1 MTRVLVVGLGTIART
16 HLAVLSRLPSVE
28 VVAGVDPAPTYDVP
42 FPVFPTLDE
51 GLALE
56 PDLVVL
62 ATPTESHVALADVLL
77 SSTSALVLSEKP
89 LAQSAAEIA
98 GLESRHSPEVVAAR
112 LKVAHHFAFS
122 PEVEWAARLVA
133 AHPEWG
139 PPTRVVAMSTDA
151 YGGALTE
158 DRRASLVSSF
168 VDSAPNQLSVASAFT
183 QGWRVLSHA
192 DQGTRAVTVAGARRR
207 PDRAVV
213 ELAGRRQQQA
223 HDAGVPGRRGA
234 GGGRA
239 LLDDRPRHRGR
250 PGHRPHGV
258 RRHGRAQAGAL
269 PGAVRRAPAPPR
281 RPAARRRAGAADRP
295 AARGGGRARRA
306 KRTLQGRPVD
316 LEELVTE
323 HRNLGIQHGRRPA
336 GPRPSRRAARTRR

>member
-16 HLAVLSRLPSVE
+16 HLAVLARLPDVA
-28 VVAGVDPAPTYDVP
+28 VVAGVDPAPAYDVP
-42 FPVFPTLDE
+42 FPVFATLDE

-62 ATPTESHVALADVLL
+62 ATPTETHVALADALL

-98 GLESRHSPEVVAAR
+98 GLESRHSPDVVAAR

-133 AHPEWG
+133 EHPEWG

-151 YGGALTE
+151 YGGALTD

-183 QGWRVLSHA
+183 QGWRSSR
-192 DQGTRAVTVAGARRR
+192 TPT
-207 PDRAVV
+207 
-213 ELAGRRQQQA
+213 
-223 HDAGVPGRRGA
+223 
-234 GGGRA
+234 
-239 LLDDRPRHRGR
+239 
-250 PGHRPHGV
+250 
-258 RRHGRAQAGAL
+258 
-269 PGAVRRAPAPPR
+269 RAPAP
-281 RPAARRRAGAADRP
+281 
-295 AARGGGRARRA
+295 
-306 KRTLQGRPVD
+306 
-316 LEELVTE
+316 
-323 HRNLGIQHGRRPA
+323 
-336 GPRPSRRAARTRR
+336 